1 MKKDKQTEVDPENLD
16 QKNQKKKIKLSTMA
30 PALSALLVVACAGAS
45 VAAYTPKVYAV
56 QKPEVK
62 TADTDEAAE
71 ENAEE
76 TALEGQVFDL
86 PDGVYEGTGTG
97 FAGKITVAVEIKD
110 KKIVAITILNVE
122 ADDAAFFNRA
132 KGVIDRIIQS
142 QNLDV
147 DVVSGATYS
156 SRGIISAVKNALT
169 GEKDSGK
176 TAENP
181 GQGQGSTT
189 VAEVADAAAYKDG
202 TYYGSATGFA
212 GPIKVKVVISG
223 GKIAS
228 VEIVETSDG
237 SSYIGKA
244 SAITGKIVASQ
255 STNVDTVSGATYS
268 SVGIINAV
276 RNALAQAAVDGST
289 VPASTESTEQNNQ
302 QNQTPVVPEVSGN
315 FPYPDGT
322 YYGVAEGYLGDV
334 KVAVV
339 LKNKTIQSVQILE
352 NEDDAAFFNRAR
364 AVVNNIVKN
373 QTTGVDVV
381 SGATYSSNGIINAV
395 KAALESAKAAA
406 NPSNGNNSN
415 TNNGNQNNNNSGNNN
430 GNNGNNNSDNNNGN
444 TEKPDDS
451 NVETETYY
459 ADGSYTVTVKCEP
472 DEDEDFD
479 AYNLTATITIKGDK
493 IIAVTNVTGDG
504 DSSNS
509 SYIKKAVNGTSSTAG
524 MVSRIIGM
532 AVVDMTQ
539 ENAGSQ
545 VESNLAALDTVSR
558 ATCSSKSIKEAC
570 KEALNQARAKFLE
583 QKEAEERL
591 ADVKMPDGTD
601 ETGKMDAE
609 LTDPEEGQKES
620 SEESEAEEEKKK
632 SEAETDPADDSQGTE
647 QEQLP
652 ETDAE

>member
-1 MKKDKQTEVDPENLD
+1 MKKDKKTEVDPENLD
-16 QKNQKKKIKLSTMA
+16 PKNQKKKINLSTMA

-45 VAAYTPKVYAV
+45 VAAYSPKVYAV
-56 QKPEVK
+56 QKPSPK
-62 TADTDEAAE
+62 TESADTTAE
-71 ENAEE
+71 DTAEE

-86 PDGVYEGTGTG
+86 PDGIYEGTGTG

-110 KKIVAITILNVE
+110 KKIVTITVLNVE

-181 GQGQGSTT
+181 GKGEGSTT

-228 VEIVETSDG
+228 IEIVSTSDG
-237 SSYIGKA
+237 SSYISKA
-244 SAITGKIVASQ
+244 SAITGKIVSSQ

-289 VPASTESTEQNNQ
+289 VPASTENTEQNNQ
-302 QNQTPVVPEVSGN
+302 QNQSVPTPSVSGN

-322 YYGVAEGYLGDV
+322 YYGTAEGYLGDV
-334 KVAVV
+334 KVAIV
-339 LKNKTIQSVQILE
+339 LKNHTIQSVQILE
-352 NEDDAAFFNRAR
+352 NEDDAAFFNRAH
-364 AVVNNIVKN
+364 AVANNIEKN
-373 QTTGVDVV
+373 QTTGGDDV

-415 TNNGNQNNNNSGNNN
+415 NGNQNNNNSGNNN
-430 GNNGNNNSDNNNGN
+430 GNTGNNNNSNNSGS

-451 NVETETYY
+451 NTNAPTYY

-472 DEDEDFD
+472 DESEDFD
-479 AYNLTATITIKGDK
+479 AYNLTATITVKGDK
-493 IIAVTNVTGDG
+493 ITAISNVSGDG
-504 DSSNS
+504 DSSNDR
-509 SYIKKAVNGTSSTAG
+509 YINWAANGRSNNVGIISQ
-524 MVSRIIGM
+524 IIGL
-532 AVVDMTQ
+532 ATIDMSK
-539 ENAGSQ
+539 ENAETTMNEAIAN
-545 VESNLAALDTVSR
+545 VDVVSR
-558 ATCSSKSIKEAC
+558 ATCSSKALKDAC

-583 QKEAEERL
+583 QKDDQKNL

-601 ETGKMDAE
+601 ETGNADTE
-609 LTDPEEGQKES
+609 LTDPENDPQ
-620 SEESEAEEEKKK
+620 EA
-632 SEAETDPADDSQGTE
+632 A
-647 QEQLP
+647 QEQLL
-652 ETDAE
+652 ETE

>member
-1 MKKDKQTEVDPENLD
+1 MKKDKKTEVDPENLD
-16 QKNQKKKIKLSTMA
+16 PKNQKKKINLSTMA

-45 VAAYTPKVYAV
+45 VAAYSPKVYAV
-56 QKPEVK
+56 QKPSPK
-62 TADTDEAAE
+62 TESADTTAE
-71 ENAEE
+71 DTAEE

-86 PDGVYEGTGTG
+86 PDGIYEGTGTG

-110 KKIVAITILNVE
+110 KKIVTITVLNVE

-181 GQGQGSTT
+181 GKGEGSTT

-228 VEIVETSDG
+228 IEIVSTSDG
-237 SSYIGKA
+237 SSYISKA
-244 SAITGKIVASQ
+244 SAITGKIVSSQ

-289 VPASTESTEQNNQ
+289 VPASTENTEQNNQ
-302 QNQTPVVPEVSGN
+302 QNQSVPTPSVSGN

-322 YYGVAEGYLGDV
+322 YYGTAEGYLGDV
-334 KVAVV
+334 KVAIV
-339 LKNKTIQSVQILE
+339 LKNHTIQSVQILE
-352 NEDDAAFFNRAR
+352 NEDDAAFFNRAH

-415 TNNGNQNNNNSGNNN
+415 NGNQNNNNSGNNN
-430 GNNGNNNSDNNNGN
+430 GNTGNNNNSNNSGS

-451 NVETETYY
+451 NTNAPTYY

-472 DEDEDFD
+472 DESEDFD
-479 AYNLTATITIKGDK
+479 AYNLTATITVKGDK
-493 IIAVTNVTGDG
+493 ITAISNVSGDG
-504 DSSNS
+504 DSSNDR
-509 SYIKKAVNGTSSTAG
+509 YINWAANGRSNNVGIISQ
-524 MVSRIIGM
+524 IIGL
-532 AVVDMTQ
+532 ATIDMSK
-539 ENAGSQ
+539 ENAETTMNEAIAN
-545 VESNLAALDTVSR
+545 VDVVSR
-558 ATCSSKSIKEAC
+558 ATCSSQALKDAC

-583 QKEAEERL
+583 QKDDQKNL

-601 ETGKMDAE
+601 ETGNADTE
-609 LTDPEEGQKES
+609 LTDPENDPQ
-620 SEESEAEEEKKK
+620 EA
-632 SEAETDPADDSQGTE
+632 A
-647 QEQLP
+647 QEQLL
-652 ETDAE
+652 ETE

>member
-1 MKKDKQTEVDPENLD
+1 MKKDKKTEVDPENLD
-16 QKNQKKKIKLSTMA
+16 PKNQKKKINLSTMA

-45 VAAYTPKVYAV
+45 VAAYSPKVYAV
-56 QKPEVK
+56 QKPSPK
-62 TADTDEAAE
+62 TESADTTAE
-71 ENAEE
+71 DTAEE

-86 PDGVYEGTGTG
+86 PDGIYEGTGTG

-110 KKIVAITILNVE
+110 KKIVAITVLNVE

-181 GQGQGSTT
+181 GKGEGSTT

-228 VEIVETSDG
+228 IEIVSTSDG
-237 SSYIGKA
+237 SSYISKA
-244 SAITGKIVASQ
+244 SAITGKIVSSQ

-289 VPASTESTEQNNQ
+289 VPASTENTEQNNQ
-302 QNQTPVVPEVSGN
+302 QNQSAPTPSVSGN

-322 YYGVAEGYLGDV
+322 YYGTAEGYLGDV
-334 KVAVV
+334 KVAIV
-339 LKNKTIQSVQILE
+339 LKNHTIQSVQILE

-430 GNNGNNNSDNNNGN
+430 GNNGDNNNGNNNGN

-451 NVETETYY
+451 NVETGTYY

-472 DEDEDFD
+472 DEDEGFD
-479 AYNLTATITIKGDK
+479 EYNLTAAITVKGDK
-493 IIAVTNVTGDG
+493 ITAISNVSGDG
-504 DSSNS
+504 DSSNDR
-509 SYIKKAVNGTSSTAG
+509 YINWAANGRSNNVGIISQ
-524 MVSRIIGM
+524 IIGL
-532 AVVDMTQ
+532 ATIDMSK
-539 ENAGSQ
+539 ENAETTMNEAIAN
-545 VESNLAALDTVSR
+545 VDVVSR
-558 ATCSSKSIKEAC
+558 ATCSSQALKDAC
-570 KEALNQARAKFLE
+570 KEALNQARAKFLK
-583 QKEAEERL
+583 QKDDQKNL

-601 ETGKMDAE
+601 ETGNADTE
-609 LTDPEEGQKES
+609 LTDPENDPQ
-620 SEESEAEEEKKK
+620 EA
-632 SEAETDPADDSQGTE
+632 A
-647 QEQLP
+647 QEQLL
-652 ETDAE
+652 ETE

>member
-1 MKKDKQTEVDPENLD
+1 MKKDKKTEVDPENLD
-16 QKNQKKKIKLSTMA
+16 PKNQKKKINLSTMA

-45 VAAYTPKVYAV
+45 VAAYSPKVYAV
-56 QKPEVK
+56 QKPSPK
-62 TADTDEAAE
+62 TESADTTAE
-71 ENAEE
+71 DTAEE

-86 PDGVYEGTGTG
+86 PDGIYEGTGTG

-110 KKIVAITILNVE
+110 KKIVAITVLNVE

-132 KGVIDRIIQS
+132 RGVIDRIIQS

-181 GQGQGSTT
+181 GKGEGSTT
-189 VAEVADAAAYKDG
+189 VAEVADAAVYKDG

-228 VEIVETSDG
+228 IEIVSTSDG
-237 SSYIGKA
+237 SSYISKA
-244 SAITGKIVASQ
+244 SAITGKIVSSQ

-289 VPASTESTEQNNQ
+289 VPVSTENTEQNNQ
-302 QNQTPVVPEVSGN
+302 QNQSAPTPSVSGN

-322 YYGVAEGYLGDV
+322 YYGTAEGYLGDV
-334 KVAVV
+334 KVAIV
-339 LKNKTIQSVQILE
+339 LKNHTIQSVQILE

-415 TNNGNQNNNNSGNNN
+415 NGNQNNNNSGNNN
-430 GNNGNNNSDNNNGN
+430 GNTGNNNNSNNNGS

-451 NVETETYY
+451 NTNAPTYY

-472 DEDEDFD
+472 DESEDFD
-479 AYNLTATITIKGDK
+479 AYNLTATITVKGDK
-493 IIAVTNVTGDG
+493 ITAISNVSGDG
-504 DSSNS
+504 DSSNDR
-509 SYIKKAVNGTSSTAG
+509 YINWAANGRSNNVGIISQ
-524 MVSRIIGM
+524 IIGL
-532 AVVDMTQ
+532 ATIDMSK
-539 ENAGSQ
+539 ENAETTMNEAIAN
-545 VESNLAALDTVSR
+545 VDVVSR
-558 ATCSSKSIKEAC
+558 ATCSSQALKDAC

-583 QKEAEERL
+583 QKDDQKNL

-601 ETGKMDAE
+601 ETGNADTE
-609 LTDPEEGQKES
+609 LTDPENDPQ
-620 SEESEAEEEKKK
+620 EA
-632 SEAETDPADDSQGTE
+632 A
-647 QEQLP
+647 QEQLL
-652 ETDAE
+652 ETE

>member
-1 MKKDKQTEVDPENLD
+1 MKKDKKTEVDLENLD
-16 QKNQKKKIKLSTMA
+16 PKNQKKKINLSTMA

-45 VAAYTPKVYAV
+45 VAAYSPKVYAV
-56 QKPEVK
+56 QKPSPK
-62 TADTDEAAE
+62 TESADTTAE
-71 ENAEE
+71 DTAEE

-86 PDGVYEGTGTG
+86 PDGIYEGTGTG

-110 KKIVAITILNVE
+110 KKIVAITVLNVE

-181 GQGQGSTT
+181 GKGEGSTT

-228 VEIVETSDG
+228 IEIVSTSDG
-237 SSYIGKA
+237 SSYISKA
-244 SAITGKIVASQ
+244 SAITGKIVSSQ

-289 VPASTESTEQNNQ
+289 VPVSTENTEQNNQ
-302 QNQTPVVPEVSGN
+302 QNQSAPTPSVSGN

-322 YYGVAEGYLGDV
+322 YYGTAEGNLGDV
-334 KVAVV
+334 KVAIV
-339 LKNKTIQSVQILE
+339 LKNHTIQSVQILE

-415 TNNGNQNNNNSGNNN
+415 NGNQNNNNSGNNN
-430 GNNGNNNSDNNNGN
+430 GNTGNNNNSNNNGS

-451 NVETETYY
+451 NTNAPTYY

-472 DEDEDFD
+472 DESEDFD
-479 AYNLTATITIKGDK
+479 AYNLTATITVKGDK
-493 IIAVTNVTGDG
+493 ITAISNVSGDG
-504 DSSNS
+504 DSSNDR
-509 SYIKKAVNGTSSTAG
+509 YINWAANGRSNNVGIISQ
-524 MVSRIIGM
+524 IIGL
-532 AVVDMTQ
+532 ATIDMSK
-539 ENAGSQ
+539 ENAETTMNEAIAN
-545 VESNLAALDTVSR
+545 VDVVSR
-558 ATCSSKSIKEAC
+558 ATCSSQALKDAC

-583 QKEAEERL
+583 QKDDQKNL

-601 ETGKMDAE
+601 ETGNADTE
-609 LTDPEEGQKES
+609 LTDPENDPQ
-620 SEESEAEEEKKK
+620 EA
-632 SEAETDPADDSQGTE
+632 A
-647 QEQLP
+647 QEQLL
-652 ETDAE
+652 ETE

>member
-1 MKKDKQTEVDPENLD
+1 MKKDKKTEVDPENLD
-16 QKNQKKKIKLSTMA
+16 PKNQKKKINLSTMA

-45 VAAYTPKVYAV
+45 VAAYSPKVYAV
-56 QKPEVK
+56 QKPSPK
-62 TADTDEAAE
+62 TESADTTAE
-71 ENAEE
+71 DTAEE

-86 PDGVYEGTGTG
+86 PDGIYEGTGTG

-110 KKIVAITILNVE
+110 KKIVAITVLNVE

-181 GQGQGSTT
+181 GKGEGSTT

-228 VEIVETSDG
+228 IEIVSTSDG
-237 SSYIGKA
+237 SSYISKA
-244 SAITGKIVASQ
+244 SAITGKIVSSQ

-289 VPASTESTEQNNQ
+289 VPASTENTEQNNQ
-302 QNQTPVVPEVSGN
+302 QNQSAPTPSVSGN

-322 YYGVAEGYLGDV
+322 YYGTAEGYLGDV
-334 KVAVV
+334 KVAIV
-339 LKNKTIQSVQILE
+339 LKNHTIQSVQILE

-395 KAALESAKAAA
+395 KAVLESAKAAA

-415 TNNGNQNNNNSGNNN
+415 NGNQNNNNSGNNN
-430 GNNGNNNSDNNNGN
+430 GNTGNNNNSNNNGS

-451 NVETETYY
+451 NTNAPTYY

-472 DEDEDFD
+472 DESEDFD
-479 AYNLTATITIKGDK
+479 AYNLTATITVKGDK
-493 IIAVTNVTGDG
+493 ITAISNVSGDG
-504 DSSNS
+504 DSSNDR
-509 SYIKKAVNGTSSTAG
+509 YINWAANGRSNNVGIISQ
-524 MVSRIIGM
+524 IIGL
-532 AVVDMTQ
+532 ATIDMSK
-539 ENAGSQ
+539 ENAETTMNEAIAN
-545 VESNLAALDTVSR
+545 VDVVSR
-558 ATCSSKSIKEAC
+558 ATCSSQALKDAC

-583 QKEAEERL
+583 QKDDQKNL

-601 ETGKMDAE
+601 ETGNADTE
-609 LTDPEEGQKES
+609 LTDPENDPQ
-620 SEESEAEEEKKK
+620 EA
-632 SEAETDPADDSQGTE
+632 A
-647 QEQLP
+647 QEQLL
-652 ETDAE
+652 ETE

>member
-1 MKKDKQTEVDPENLD
+1 MKKDKKTEVDPENLD
-16 QKNQKKKIKLSTMA
+16 PKNQKKKINLSTMA

-45 VAAYTPKVYAV
+45 VAAYSPKVYAV
-56 QKPEVK
+56 QKPSPK
-62 TADTDEAAE
+62 TESADTTAE
-71 ENAEE
+71 DTAEE

-86 PDGVYEGTGTG
+86 PDGIYEGTGTG

-110 KKIVAITILNVE
+110 KKIVAITVLNVE

-181 GQGQGSTT
+181 GKGEGSTT

-228 VEIVETSDG
+228 IEIVSTSDG
-237 SSYIGKA
+237 SSYISKA
-244 SAITGKIVASQ
+244 SAITGKIVSSQ

-289 VPASTESTEQNNQ
+289 VPASTENTEQNNQ
-302 QNQTPVVPEVSGN
+302 QNQSAPTPSVSGN

-322 YYGVAEGYLGDV
+322 YYGTAEGYLGDV
-334 KVAVV
+334 KVAIV
-339 LKNKTIQSVQILE
+339 LKNHTIQSVQILE

-415 TNNGNQNNNNSGNNN
+415 NGNQNNNNSGNNN
-430 GNNGNNNSDNNNGN
+430 GNTENNNNSNNNGS

-451 NVETETYY
+451 NTNAPTYY

-472 DEDEDFD
+472 DESEDFD
-479 AYNLTATITIKGDK
+479 AYNLTATITVKGDK
-493 IIAVTNVTGDG
+493 ITAISNVSGDG
-504 DSSNS
+504 DSSNDR
-509 SYIKKAVNGTSSTAG
+509 YINWAANGRSNNVGIISQ
-524 MVSRIIGM
+524 IIGL
-532 AVVDMTQ
+532 ATIDMSK
-539 ENAGSQ
+539 ENAETTMNEAIAN
-545 VESNLAALDTVSR
+545 VDVVSR
-558 ATCSSKSIKEAC
+558 ATCSSKALKDAC

-583 QKEAEERL
+583 QKDDQKNL

-601 ETGKMDAE
+601 ETGNADTE
-609 LTDPEEGQKES
+609 LTDPENDPQ
-620 SEESEAEEEKKK
+620 EA
-632 SEAETDPADDSQGTE
+632 A
-647 QEQLP
+647 QEQLL
-652 ETDAE
+652 ETE

>member
-1 MKKDKQTEVDPENLD
+1 MKKDKKTEVDPENLD
-16 QKNQKKKIKLSTMA
+16 PKNQKKKINLSTMA

-45 VAAYTPKVYAV
+45 VAAYSPKVYAV
-56 QKPEVK
+56 QKPSPK
-62 TADTDEAAE
+62 TESADTTAE
-71 ENAEE
+71 DTAEE

-86 PDGVYEGTGTG
+86 PDGIYEGTGTG

-110 KKIVAITILNVE
+110 KKIVAITVLNVE

-181 GQGQGSTT
+181 GKGEGSTT

-228 VEIVETSDG
+228 IEIVSTSDG
-237 SSYIGKA
+237 SSYISKA
-244 SAITGKIVASQ
+244 SAITGKIVSSQ

-289 VPASTESTEQNNQ
+289 VPASTENTEQNNQ
-302 QNQTPVVPEVSGN
+302 QNQSAPTPSVSGN

-322 YYGVAEGYLGDV
+322 YYGTAEGYLGDV
-334 KVAVV
+334 KVAIV
-339 LKNKTIQSVQILE
+339 LKNHTIQSVQILE

-415 TNNGNQNNNNSGNNN
+415 NGNQNNNNSGNNN
-430 GNNGNNNSDNNNGN
+430 GNTGNNNNSNNNGS

-451 NVETETYY
+451 NTNAPTYY

-472 DEDEDFD
+472 DESEDFD
-479 AYNLTATITIKGDK
+479 AYNLTATITVKGDK
-493 IIAVTNVTGDG
+493 ITAISNVSGDG
-504 DSSNS
+504 DSSNDR
-509 SYIKKAVNGTSSTAG
+509 YINWAENGRSNNVGIISQ
-524 MVSRIIGM
+524 IIGL
-532 AVVDMTQ
+532 ATIDMSK
-539 ENAGSQ
+539 ENAETTMNEAIAN
-545 VESNLAALDTVSR
+545 VDVVSR
-558 ATCSSKSIKEAC
+558 ATCSSQALKDAC
-570 KEALNQARAKFLE
+570 KEALKQARAKFLE
-583 QKEAEERL
+583 QKDDQKNL

-601 ETGKMDAE
+601 ETGNADTE
-609 LTDPEEGQKES
+609 LTDPENDPQ
-620 SEESEAEEEKKK
+620 EA
-632 SEAETDPADDSQGTE
+632 A
-647 QEQLP
+647 QEQLL
-652 ETDAE
+652 ETE

>member
-1 MKKDKQTEVDPENLD
+1 MKKDKKTEVDPENLD
-16 QKNQKKKIKLSTMA
+16 PKNQKKKINLSTMA

-45 VAAYTPKVYAV
+45 VAAYSPKVYAV
-56 QKPEVK
+56 QKPSPK
-62 TADTDEAAE
+62 TESADTTAE
-71 ENAEE
+71 DTAEE

-86 PDGVYEGTGTG
+86 PDGIYEGTGTG

-110 KKIVAITILNVE
+110 KKIVAITVLNVE

-181 GQGQGSTT
+181 GKGEGSTT

-228 VEIVETSDG
+228 IEIVSTSDG
-237 SSYIGKA
+237 SSYISKA
-244 SAITGKIVASQ
+244 SAITGKIVSSQ

-289 VPASTESTEQNNQ
+289 VPASTENTDQNNQ
-302 QNQTPVVPEVSGN
+302 QNQSAPTPSVSGN

-322 YYGVAEGYLGDV
+322 YYGTAEGYLGDV
-334 KVAVV
+334 KVAIV
-339 LKNKTIQSVQILE
+339 LKNHTIQSVQILE

-415 TNNGNQNNNNSGNNN
+415 NGNQNNNNSGNNN
-430 GNNGNNNSDNNNGN
+430 GNTGNNNNSNNNGS

-451 NVETETYY
+451 NTNAPTYY

-472 DEDEDFD
+472 DESEDFD
-479 AYNLTATITIKGDK
+479 AYNLTATITVKGDK
-493 IIAVTNVTGDG
+493 ITAISNVSGDG
-504 DSSNS
+504 DSSNDR
-509 SYIKKAVNGTSSTAG
+509 YINWAANGRSNNVGIISQ
-524 MVSRIIGM
+524 IIGL
-532 AVVDMTQ
+532 ATIDMSK
-539 ENAGSQ
+539 ENAETTMNEAIAN
-545 VESNLAALDTVSR
+545 VDVVSR
-558 ATCSSKSIKEAC
+558 ATCSSQALKDAC
-570 KEALNQARAKFLE
+570 KEALNQARAKFLK
-583 QKEAEERL
+583 QKDDQKNL

-601 ETGKMDAE
+601 ETGNADTE
-609 LTDPEEGQKES
+609 LTDPENDPQ
-620 SEESEAEEEKKK
+620 EA
-632 SEAETDPADDSQGTE
+632 A
-647 QEQLP
+647 QEQLL
-652 ETDAE
+652 ETE

>member
-1 MKKDKQTEVDPENLD
+1 MKKDKKTEVDPENLD
-16 QKNQKKKIKLSTMA
+16 PKNQKKKINLSTMA

-45 VAAYTPKVYAV
+45 VAAYSPKVYAV
-56 QKPEVK
+56 QKPSPK
-62 TADTDEAAE
+62 TESADTTAE
-71 ENAEE
+71 DTAEE

-86 PDGVYEGTGTG
+86 PDGIYEGTGTG

-110 KKIVAITILNVE
+110 KKIVAITVLNVE

-181 GQGQGSTT
+181 GKGEGSTT

-228 VEIVETSDG
+228 IEIVSTSDG
-237 SSYIGKA
+237 SSYISKA
-244 SAITGKIVASQ
+244 SAITGKIVSSQ

-289 VPASTESTEQNNQ
+289 VPASTENTEQNNQ
-302 QNQTPVVPEVSGN
+302 QNQSAPTPSVSGN

-322 YYGVAEGYLGDV
+322 YYGTAEGYLGDV
-334 KVAVV
+334 KVAIV
-339 LKNKTIQSVQILE
+339 LKNHTIQSVQILE

-395 KAALESAKAAA
+395 KAALESAKAVA
-406 NPSNGNNSN
+406 NPSNGNNS
-415 TNNGNQNNNNSGNNN
+415 NNGNQNNNNSGNNN
-430 GNNGNNNSDNNNGN
+430 GNTGNNNNSNNNGS

-451 NVETETYY
+451 NTNAPTYY

-472 DEDEDFD
+472 DESEDFD
-479 AYNLTATITIKGDK
+479 AYNLTATITVKGDK
-493 IIAVTNVTGDG
+493 ITAISNVSGDG
-504 DSSNS
+504 DSSNDR
-509 SYIKKAVNGTSSTAG
+509 YINWAANGRSNNVGIISQ
-524 MVSRIIGM
+524 IIGL
-532 AVVDMTQ
+532 ATIDMSK
-539 ENAGSQ
+539 ENAETTMNEAIAN
-545 VESNLAALDTVSR
+545 VDVVSR
-558 ATCSSKSIKEAC
+558 ATCSSQALKDAC
-570 KEALNQARAKFLE
+570 KEALNQARAKFLK
-583 QKEAEERL
+583 QKDDQKNL

-601 ETGKMDAE
+601 ETGNADTE
-609 LTDPEEGQKES
+609 LTDPENDPQ
-620 SEESEAEEEKKK
+620 EA
-632 SEAETDPADDSQGTE
+632 A
-647 QEQLP
+647 QEQLL
-652 ETDAE
+652 ETE

>member
-1 MKKDKQTEVDPENLD
+1 MKKDKKTEVDPENLD
-16 QKNQKKKIKLSTMA
+16 PKNQKKKINLSTMA

-45 VAAYTPKVYAV
+45 VAAYSPKVYAV
-56 QKPEVK
+56 QKPSPK
-62 TADTDEAAE
+62 TESADTTAE
-71 ENAEE
+71 DTAEE

-86 PDGVYEGTGTG
+86 PDGIYEGTGTG

-110 KKIVAITILNVE
+110 KKIVTITVLNVE

-181 GQGQGSTT
+181 GKGEGSTT

-228 VEIVETSDG
+228 IEIVSTSDG
-237 SSYIGKA
+237 SSYISKA
-244 SAITGKIVASQ
+244 SAITGKIVSSQ

-289 VPASTESTEQNNQ
+289 VPASTENTEQNNQ
-302 QNQTPVVPEVSGN
+302 QNQSAPTPSVSGN

-322 YYGVAEGYLGDV
+322 YYGTAEGYLGDV
-334 KVAVV
+334 KVAIV
-339 LKNKTIQSVQILE
+339 LKNHTIQSVQILE

-381 SGATYSSNGIINAV
+381 SGATYSSNGIINAA

-415 TNNGNQNNNNSGNNN
+415 NGNQNNNNSGNNN
-430 GNNGNNNSDNNNGN
+430 GNTGNNNNSNNNGS

-451 NVETETYY
+451 NTNAPTYY

-472 DEDEDFD
+472 DESEDFD
-479 AYNLTATITIKGDK
+479 AYNLTATITVKGDK
-493 IIAVTNVTGDG
+493 ITAISNVSGDG
-504 DSSNS
+504 DSSNDR
-509 SYIKKAVNGTSSTAG
+509 YINWAANGRSNNVGIISQ
-524 MVSRIIGM
+524 IIGL
-532 AVVDMTQ
+532 ATIDMSK
-539 ENAGSQ
+539 ENAETTMNEAIAN
-545 VESNLAALDTVSR
+545 VDVVSR
-558 ATCSSKSIKEAC
+558 ATCSSKALKDAC

-583 QKEAEERL
+583 QKDDQKNL

-601 ETGKMDAE
+601 ETGNADTE
-609 LTDPEEGQKES
+609 LTDPENDPQ
-620 SEESEAEEEKKK
+620 EA
-632 SEAETDPADDSQGTE
+632 A
-647 QEQLP
+647 QEQLL
-652 ETDAE
+652 ETE

>member
-1 MKKDKQTEVDPENLD
+1 MKKDKKTEVDPENLD
-16 QKNQKKKIKLSTMA
+16 PKNQKKKINLSTMA

-45 VAAYTPKVYAV
+45 VAAYSPKVYAV
-56 QKPEVK
+56 QKPSPK
-62 TADTDEAAE
+62 TESADTTAE
-71 ENAEE
+71 DTAEE

-86 PDGVYEGTGTG
+86 PDGIYEGTGTG

-110 KKIVAITILNVE
+110 KKIVAITVLNVE

-176 TAENP
+176 TAENL
-181 GQGQGSTT
+181 GKGEGSTT

-228 VEIVETSDG
+228 IEIVSTSDG
-237 SSYIGKA
+237 SSYISKA
-244 SAITGKIVASQ
+244 SAITGKIVSSQ

-289 VPASTESTEQNNQ
+289 VPVSTENTEQNNQ
-302 QNQTPVVPEVSGN
+302 QNQSAPTPSVSGN

-322 YYGVAEGYLGDV
+322 YYGTAEGYLGDV
-334 KVAVV
+334 KVAIV
-339 LKNKTIQSVQILE
+339 LKNHTIQSVQILE

-415 TNNGNQNNNNSGNNN
+415 NGNQNNNNSGNNN
-430 GNNGNNNSDNNNGN
+430 GNTGNNNNSNNNGS

-451 NVETETYY
+451 NTNAPTYY

-472 DEDEDFD
+472 DESEDFD
-479 AYNLTATITIKGDK
+479 AYNLTATITVKGDK
-493 IIAVTNVTGDG
+493 ITAISNVSGDG
-504 DSSNS
+504 DSSNDR
-509 SYIKKAVNGTSSTAG
+509 YINWAENGRSNNVGIISQ
-524 MVSRIIGM
+524 IIGL
-532 AVVDMTQ
+532 ATIDMSK
-539 ENAGSQ
+539 ENAETTMNEAIAN
-545 VESNLAALDTVSR
+545 VDVVSR
-558 ATCSSKSIKEAC
+558 ATCSSKALKDAC

-583 QKEAEERL
+583 QKDDQKNL

-601 ETGKMDAE
+601 ETGNADTE
-609 LTDPEEGQKES
+609 LTDPENDPQ
-620 SEESEAEEEKKK
+620 EA
-632 SEAETDPADDSQGTE
+632 A
-647 QEQLP
+647 QEQLL
-652 ETDAE
+652 ETE

>member
-1 MKKDKQTEVDPENLD
+1 MKKDKKTEVDPENLD
-16 QKNQKKKIKLSTMA
+16 PKNQKKKINLSTMA

-45 VAAYTPKVYAV
+45 VAAYSPKVYAV
-56 QKPEVK
+56 QKPSPK
-62 TADTDEAAE
+62 TESADTTAE
-71 ENAEE
+71 DTAEE

-86 PDGVYEGTGTG
+86 PDGIYEGTGTG

-110 KKIVAITILNVE
+110 KKIVAITVLNVE

-181 GQGQGSTT
+181 GKGEGSTT

-228 VEIVETSDG
+228 IEIVSTSDG
-237 SSYIGKA
+237 SSYISKA
-244 SAITGKIVASQ
+244 SAITGKIVSSQ

-289 VPASTESTEQNNQ
+289 VPVSTENTEQNNQ
-302 QNQTPVVPEVSGN
+302 QNQSAPTPSVSGN

-322 YYGVAEGYLGDV
+322 YYGTAEGYLGDV
-334 KVAVV
+334 KVAIV
-339 LKNKTIQSVQILE
+339 LKNHTIQSVQILE

-415 TNNGNQNNNNSGNNN
+415 NGNQNNNNSGNNN
-430 GNNGNNNSDNNNGN
+430 GNTGNNNNSNNNGS

-451 NVETETYY
+451 NTNAPTYY

-472 DEDEDFD
+472 DESEDFD
-479 AYNLTATITIKGDK
+479 AYNLTATITVKGDK
-493 IIAVTNVTGDG
+493 ITAISNVSGDG
-504 DSSNS
+504 DSSNDR
-509 SYIKKAVNGTSSTAG
+509 YINWAANGRSNNVGIISQ
-524 MVSRIIGM
+524 IIGL
-532 AVVDMTQ
+532 ATIDMSK
-539 ENAGSQ
+539 ENAETTMNEAIAN
-545 VESNLAALDTVSR
+545 VDVVSR
-558 ATCSSKSIKEAC
+558 ATCSSQALKDAC

-583 QKEAEERL
+583 QKDDQKNL

-601 ETGKMDAE
+601 ETGNADTE
-609 LTDPEEGQKES
+609 LTDPENDPQ
-620 SEESEAEEEKKK
+620 EA
-632 SEAETDPADDSQGTE
+632 A
-647 QEQLP
+647 QEQLL
-652 ETDAE
+652 ETE

>member
-1 MKKDKQTEVDPENLD
+1 MKKDKKTEVDLENLD
-16 QKNQKKKIKLSTMA
+16 PKNQKKKINLSTMA

-45 VAAYTPKVYAV
+45 VAAYSPKVYAV
-56 QKPEVK
+56 QKPSPK
-62 TADTDEAAE
+62 TESADTTAE
-71 ENAEE
+71 DTAEE

-86 PDGVYEGTGTG
+86 PDGIYEGTGTG

-110 KKIVAITILNVE
+110 KKIVAITVLNVE

-181 GQGQGSTT
+181 GKGEGSTT

-228 VEIVETSDG
+228 IEIVSTSDG
-237 SSYIGKA
+237 SSYISKA
-244 SAITGKIVASQ
+244 SAITGKIVSSQ

-289 VPASTESTEQNNQ
+289 VPVSTENTEQNNQ
-302 QNQTPVVPEVSGN
+302 QNQSAPTPSVSGN

-322 YYGVAEGYLGDV
+322 YYGTAEGYLGDV
-334 KVAVV
+334 KVAIV
-339 LKNKTIQSVQILE
+339 LKNHTIQSVQILE

-415 TNNGNQNNNNSGNNN
+415 NGNQNNNNSGNNN
-430 GNNGNNNSDNNNGN
+430 GNTGNNNNSNNNGS

-451 NVETETYY
+451 NTNAPTYY

-472 DEDEDFD
+472 DESEDFD
-479 AYNLTATITIKGDK
+479 AYNLTATITVKGDK
-493 IIAVTNVTGDG
+493 ITAISNVSGDG
-504 DSSNS
+504 DSSNDR
-509 SYIKKAVNGTSSTAG
+509 YINWAANGRSNNVGIISQ
-524 MVSRIIGM
+524 IIGL
-532 AVVDMTQ
+532 ATIDMSK
-539 ENAGSQ
+539 ENAETTMNEAIAN
-545 VESNLAALDTVSR
+545 VDVVSR
-558 ATCSSKSIKEAC
+558 ATCSSQALKDAC

-583 QKEAEERL
+583 QKDDQKNL

-601 ETGKMDAE
+601 ETGNVDTE
-609 LTDPEEGQKES
+609 LTDPENDPQ
-620 SEESEAEEEKKK
+620 EA
-632 SEAETDPADDSQGTE
+632 A
-647 QEQLP
+647 QEQLL
-652 ETDAE
+652 ETE

>member
-1 MKKDKQTEVDPENLD
+1 MKKDKKTEVDLENLD
-16 QKNQKKKIKLSTMA
+16 PKNQKKKINLSTMA

-45 VAAYTPKVYAV
+45 VAAYSPKVYAV
-56 QKPEVK
+56 QKPSPK
-62 TADTDEAAE
+62 TESADTTAE
-71 ENAEE
+71 DTAEE

-86 PDGVYEGTGTG
+86 PDGIYEGTGTG

-110 KKIVAITILNVE
+110 KKIVAITVLNVE

-181 GQGQGSTT
+181 GKGEGSTT

-228 VEIVETSDG
+228 IEIVSTSDG
-237 SSYIGKA
+237 SSYISKA
-244 SAITGKIVASQ
+244 SAITGKIVSSQ

-289 VPASTESTEQNNQ
+289 VPVSTENTEQNNQ
-302 QNQTPVVPEVSGN
+302 QNQSAPTPSVSGN

-322 YYGVAEGYLGDV
+322 YYGTAEGYLGDV
-334 KVAVV
+334 KVAIV
-339 LKNKTIQSVQILE
+339 LKNHTIQSVQILE

-415 TNNGNQNNNNSGNNN
+415 NGNQNNNNSGNNN
-430 GNNGNNNSDNNNGN
+430 GNTGNNNNSNNNGS

-451 NVETETYY
+451 NTNAPTYY

-472 DEDEDFD
+472 DESEDFD
-479 AYNLTATITIKGDK
+479 AYNLTATITVKGDK
-493 IIAVTNVTGDG
+493 ITAISNVSGDG
-504 DSSNS
+504 DSSNDR
-509 SYIKKAVNGTSSTAG
+509 YINWAANGRSNNVGIISQ
-524 MVSRIIGM
+524 IIGL
-532 AVVDMTQ
+532 ASIDMSK
-539 ENAGSQ
+539 ENAETTMNEAIAN
-545 VESNLAALDTVSR
+545 VDVVSR
-558 ATCSSKSIKEAC
+558 ATCSSKALKDAC
-570 KEALNQARAKFLE
+570 KEVLNQARAKFLE
-583 QKEAEERL
+583 QKDDQKNL

-601 ETGKMDAE
+601 ETGNADTE
-609 LTDPEEGQKES
+609 LTDPENDPQ
-620 SEESEAEEEKKK
+620 EA
-632 SEAETDPADDSQGTE
+632 A
-647 QEQLP
+647 QEQLL
-652 ETDAE
+652 ETE

>member
-1 MKKDKQTEVDPENLD
+1 MKKDKKTEVDLENLD
-16 QKNQKKKIKLSTMA
+16 PKNQKKKINLSTMA

-45 VAAYTPKVYAV
+45 VAAYSPKVYAV
-56 QKPEVK
+56 QKPSPK
-62 TADTDEAAE
+62 TESADTTAE
-71 ENAEE
+71 DTAEE

-86 PDGVYEGTGTG
+86 PDGIYEGTGTG

-110 KKIVAITILNVE
+110 KKIVAITVLNVE

-181 GQGQGSTT
+181 GKGEGSTT

-228 VEIVETSDG
+228 IEIVSTSDG
-237 SSYIGKA
+237 SSYISKA
-244 SAITGKIVASQ
+244 SAITGKIVSSQ

-289 VPASTESTEQNNQ
+289 VPVSTENTEQNNQ
-302 QNQTPVVPEVSGN
+302 QNQSAPTPSVSGN

-322 YYGVAEGYLGDV
+322 YYGTAEGYLGDV
-334 KVAVV
+334 KVAIV
-339 LKNKTIQSVQILE
+339 LKNHTIQSVQILE
-352 NEDDAAFFNRAR
+352 NEEDAAFFNRAR

-415 TNNGNQNNNNSGNNN
+415 NGNQNNNNSGNNN
-430 GNNGNNNSDNNNGN
+430 GNTGNNNNSNNNGS

-451 NVETETYY
+451 NTNAPTYY

-472 DEDEDFD
+472 DESEDFD
-479 AYNLTATITIKGDK
+479 AYNLTATITVKGDK
-493 IIAVTNVTGDG
+493 ITAISNVSGDG
-504 DSSNS
+504 DSSNDR
-509 SYIKKAVNGTSSTAG
+509 YINWAANGRSNNVGIISQ
-524 MVSRIIGM
+524 IIGL
-532 AVVDMTQ
+532 ATIDMSK
-539 ENAGSQ
+539 ENAETTMNEAIAN
-545 VESNLAALDTVSR
+545 VDVVSR
-558 ATCSSKSIKEAC
+558 ATCSSQALKDAC

-583 QKEAEERL
+583 QKDDQKNL

-601 ETGKMDAE
+601 ETGNADTE
-609 LTDPEEGQKES
+609 LTDPENDPQ
-620 SEESEAEEEKKK
+620 EA
-632 SEAETDPADDSQGTE
+632 A
-647 QEQLP
+647 QEQLL
-652 ETDAE
+652 ETE

>member
-1 MKKDKQTEVDPENLD
+1 MKKDKKTEVDPENLD
-16 QKNQKKKIKLSTMA
+16 PKNQKKKINLSTMA

-45 VAAYTPKVYAV
+45 VAAYSPKVYAV
-56 QKPEVK
+56 QKPSPKIES
-62 TADTDEAAE
+62 ADTTAE
-71 ENAEE
+71 DTAEE

-86 PDGVYEGTGTG
+86 PDGIYEGTGTG

-110 KKIVAITILNVE
+110 KKIVAITVLNVE

-181 GQGQGSTT
+181 GKGEGSTT

-228 VEIVETSDG
+228 IEIVSTSDG
-237 SSYIGKA
+237 SSYISKA
-244 SAITGKIVASQ
+244 SAITGKIVSSQ

-289 VPASTESTEQNNQ
+289 VPVSTENTEQNNQ
-302 QNQTPVVPEVSGN
+302 QNQSAPTPSVSGN

-322 YYGVAEGYLGDV
+322 YYGTAEGYLGDV
-334 KVAVV
+334 KVAIV
-339 LKNKTIQSVQILE
+339 LKNHTIQSVQILE

-415 TNNGNQNNNNSGNNN
+415 NGNQNNNNSGNNN
-430 GNNGNNNSDNNNGN
+430 GNTGNNNNSNNNGS

-451 NVETETYY
+451 NTNAPTYY

-472 DEDEDFD
+472 DESEDFD
-479 AYNLTATITIKGDK
+479 AYNLTATITVKGDK
-493 IIAVTNVTGDG
+493 ITAISNVSGDG
-504 DSSNS
+504 DSSNDR
-509 SYIKKAVNGTSSTAG
+509 YINWAANGRSNNVGIISQ
-524 MVSRIIGM
+524 IIGL
-532 AVVDMTQ
+532 ATIDMSK
-539 ENAGSQ
+539 ENAETTMNEAIAN
-545 VESNLAALDTVSR
+545 VDVVSR
-558 ATCSSKSIKEAC
+558 ATCSSQALKDAC

-583 QKEAEERL
+583 QKDDQKNL

-601 ETGKMDAE
+601 ETGNADTE
-609 LTDPEEGQKES
+609 LTDPKNDPQ
-620 SEESEAEEEKKK
+620 EA
-632 SEAETDPADDSQGTE
+632 T
-647 QEQLP
+647 QEQLL
-652 ETDAE
+652 ETE

>member
-1 MKKDKQTEVDPENLD
+1 MKKDKKTEVDPENLD
-16 QKNQKKKIKLSTMA
+16 PKNQKKKINLSTMA

-45 VAAYTPKVYAV
+45 VAAYSPKVYAV
-56 QKPEVK
+56 QKPSPK
-62 TADTDEAAE
+62 TESADTTAE
-71 ENAEE
+71 DTAEE

-86 PDGVYEGTGTG
+86 PDGIYEGTGTG

-110 KKIVAITILNVE
+110 KKIVAITVLNVE

-156 SRGIISAVKNALT
+156 SRGIISAGKNALT
-169 GEKDSGK
+169 GETDSGK

-181 GQGQGSTT
+181 GKGEGSTT

-228 VEIVETSDG
+228 IEIVSTSDG
-237 SSYIGKA
+237 SSYISKA
-244 SAITGKIVASQ
+244 SAITGKIVSSQ

-289 VPASTESTEQNNQ
+289 VPASTENTEQNNQ
-302 QNQTPVVPEVSGN
+302 QNQSAPTPSVSGN

-322 YYGVAEGYLGDV
+322 YYGTAEGYLGDV
-334 KVAVV
+334 KVAIV
-339 LKNKTIQSVQILE
+339 LKNHTIQSVQILE

-415 TNNGNQNNNNSGNNN
+415 NGNQNNNNSGNNN
-430 GNNGNNNSDNNNGN
+430 GNTGNNNNSNNNGS

-451 NVETETYY
+451 NTNAPTYY

-472 DEDEDFD
+472 DESEDFD
-479 AYNLTATITIKGDK
+479 AYNLTATITVKGDK
-493 IIAVTNVTGDG
+493 ITAISNVSGDG
-504 DSSNS
+504 DSSNDR
-509 SYIKKAVNGTSSTAG
+509 YINWAANGRSNNVGIISQ
-524 MVSRIIGM
+524 IIGL
-532 AVVDMTQ
+532 ATIDMSK
-539 ENAGSQ
+539 ENAETTMNEAIAN
-545 VESNLAALDTVSR
+545 VDVVSR
-558 ATCSSKSIKEAC
+558 ATCSSQALKDAC

-583 QKEAEERL
+583 QKDDQKNL

-601 ETGKMDAE
+601 ETGNADTE
-609 LTDPEEGQKES
+609 LTDPENDPQ
-620 SEESEAEEEKKK
+620 EA
-632 SEAETDPADDSQGTE
+632 A
-647 QEQLP
+647 QEQLL
-652 ETDAE
+652 ETE

>member
-1 MKKDKQTEVDPENLD
+1 MKKDKKTEVDLENLD
-16 QKNQKKKIKLSTMA
+16 PKNQKKKINLSTMA

-45 VAAYTPKVYAV
+45 VAAYSPKVYAV
-56 QKPEVK
+56 QKPSPK
-62 TADTDEAAE
+62 TESADTTAE
-71 ENAEE
+71 DTAEE

-86 PDGVYEGTGTG
+86 PDGIYEGTGTG

-110 KKIVAITILNVE
+110 KKIVAITVLNVE

-181 GQGQGSTT
+181 GKGEGSTT

-228 VEIVETSDG
+228 IEIVSTSDG
-237 SSYIGKA
+237 SSYISKA
-244 SAITGKIVASQ
+244 SAITGKIVSSQ

-289 VPASTESTEQNNQ
+289 VPASTENTEQNNQ
-302 QNQTPVVPEVSGN
+302 QNQSAPTPSVSGN

-322 YYGVAEGYLGDV
+322 YYGTAEGYLGDV
-334 KVAVV
+334 KVAIV
-339 LKNKTIQSVQILE
+339 LKNHTIQSVQILE

-381 SGATYSSNGIINAV
+381 SGATYSFNGIINAV

-415 TNNGNQNNNNSGNNN
+415 NGNQNNNNSGNNN
-430 GNNGNNNSDNNNGN
+430 GNTGNNNNSNNNGS

-451 NVETETYY
+451 NTNAPTYY

-472 DEDEDFD
+472 DESEDFD
-479 AYNLTATITIKGDK
+479 AYNLTATITVKGDK
-493 IIAVTNVTGDG
+493 ITAISNVSGDG
-504 DSSNS
+504 DSSNDR
-509 SYIKKAVNGTSSTAG
+509 YINWAANGRSNNVGIISQ
-524 MVSRIIGM
+524 IIGL
-532 AVVDMTQ
+532 ATIDMSK
-539 ENAGSQ
+539 ENAETTMNEAIAN
-545 VESNLAALDTVSR
+545 VDVVSR
-558 ATCSSKSIKEAC
+558 ATCSSQALKDAC

-583 QKEAEERL
+583 QKDDQKNL

-601 ETGKMDAE
+601 ETGNADTE
-609 LTDPEEGQKES
+609 LTDPENDPQ
-620 SEESEAEEEKKK
+620 EA
-632 SEAETDPADDSQGTE
+632 A
-647 QEQLP
+647 QEQLL
-652 ETDAE
+652 ETE

>member
-1 MKKDKQTEVDPENLD
+1 MKKDKKTEVDPENLD
-16 QKNQKKKIKLSTMA
+16 PKNQKKKINLSTMA

-45 VAAYTPKVYAV
+45 VAAYSPKVYAV
-56 QKPEVK
+56 QKPSPK
-62 TADTDEAAE
+62 TESADTTAE
-71 ENAEE
+71 DTAEE

-86 PDGVYEGTGTG
+86 PDGIYEGTGTG

-110 KKIVAITILNVE
+110 KKIVAITVLNVE

-181 GQGQGSTT
+181 GKGEGSTT
-189 VAEVADAAAYKDG
+189 VAEVADAAACKDG

-228 VEIVETSDG
+228 IEIVSTSDG
-237 SSYIGKA
+237 SSYISKA
-244 SAITGKIVASQ
+244 SAITGKIVSSQ

-289 VPASTESTEQNNQ
+289 VPASTENTEQNNQ
-302 QNQTPVVPEVSGN
+302 QNQSAPTPSVSGN

-322 YYGVAEGYLGDV
+322 YYGTAEGYLGDV
-334 KVAVV
+334 KVAIV
-339 LKNKTIQSVQILE
+339 LKNHTIQSVQILE

-415 TNNGNQNNNNSGNNN
+415 NGNQNNNNSGNNN
-430 GNNGNNNSDNNNGN
+430 GNTGNNNNSNNNGS

-451 NVETETYY
+451 NTNAPTYY

-472 DEDEDFD
+472 DESEDFD
-479 AYNLTATITIKGDK
+479 AYNLTATITVKGDK
-493 IIAVTNVTGDG
+493 ITAISNVSGDG
-504 DSSNS
+504 DSSNDR
-509 SYIKKAVNGTSSTAG
+509 YINWAANGRSNNVGIISQ
-524 MVSRIIGM
+524 IIGL
-532 AVVDMTQ
+532 ATIDMSK
-539 ENAGSQ
+539 ENAETTMNEAIAN
-545 VESNLAALDTVSR
+545 VDVVSR
-558 ATCSSKSIKEAC
+558 ATCSSQALKDAC

-583 QKEAEERL
+583 QKDDQKNL

-601 ETGKMDAE
+601 ETGNADTE
-609 LTDPEEGQKES
+609 LTDPENDPQ
-620 SEESEAEEEKKK
+620 EA
-632 SEAETDPADDSQGTE
+632 A
-647 QEQLP
+647 QEQLL
-652 ETDAE
+652 ETE

>member
-1 MKKDKQTEVDPENLD
+1 MKKDKKTEVDPENLD
-16 QKNQKKKIKLSTMA
+16 PKNQKKKINLSTMA

-45 VAAYTPKVYAV
+45 VAAYSPKVYAV
-56 QKPEVK
+56 QKPSPK
-62 TADTDEAAE
+62 TESADTTAE
-71 ENAEE
+71 DTAEE

-86 PDGVYEGTGTG
+86 PDGIYEGTGTG

-110 KKIVAITILNVE
+110 KKIVAITVLNVE

-181 GQGQGSTT
+181 RKGEGSTT

-228 VEIVETSDG
+228 IEIVSTSDG
-237 SSYIGKA
+237 SSYISKA
-244 SAITGKIVASQ
+244 SAITGKIVSSQ

-276 RNALAQAAVDGST
+276 RNALAQAAVDRST
-289 VPASTESTEQNNQ
+289 VPASTENTEQNNQ
-302 QNQTPVVPEVSGN
+302 QNQSAPTPSVSGN

-322 YYGVAEGYLGDV
+322 YYGTAEGYLGDV
-334 KVAVV
+334 KVAIV
-339 LKNKTIQSVQILE
+339 LKNHTIQSVQILE

-415 TNNGNQNNNNSGNNN
+415 NGNQNNNNSGNNN
-430 GNNGNNNSDNNNGN
+430 GNTGNNNNSNNNGS

-451 NVETETYY
+451 NTNAPTYY

-472 DEDEDFD
+472 DESEDFD
-479 AYNLTATITIKGDK
+479 AYNLTATITVKGDK
-493 IIAVTNVTGDG
+493 ITAISNVSGDG
-504 DSSNS
+504 DSSNDR
-509 SYIKKAVNGTSSTAG
+509 YINWAANGRSNNVGIISQ
-524 MVSRIIGM
+524 IIGL
-532 AVVDMTQ
+532 ATIDMSK
-539 ENAGSQ
+539 ENAETTMNEAIAN
-545 VESNLAALDTVSR
+545 VDVVSR
-558 ATCSSKSIKEAC
+558 ATCSSQALKDAC
-570 KEALNQARAKFLE
+570 KEALNQARAKFLK
-583 QKEAEERL
+583 QKDDQKNL

-601 ETGKMDAE
+601 ETGNADTE
-609 LTDPEEGQKES
+609 LTDPENDPQ
-620 SEESEAEEEKKK
+620 EA
-632 SEAETDPADDSQGTE
+632 A
-647 QEQLP
+647 QEQLL
-652 ETDAE
+652 ETE

>member
-1 MKKDKQTEVDPENLD
+1 MKKDKKTEVDPENLD
-16 QKNQKKKIKLSTMA
+16 PKNQKKKINLSTMA

-45 VAAYTPKVYAV
+45 VAAYSPKVYAV
-56 QKPEVK
+56 QKPSPK
-62 TADTDEAAE
+62 TESADTTAE
-71 ENAEE
+71 DTAEE

-86 PDGVYEGTGTG
+86 PDGIYEGTGTG

-110 KKIVAITILNVE
+110 KKIVAITVLNVE

-181 GQGQGSTT
+181 GKGEGSTT

-228 VEIVETSDG
+228 IEIVSTSDG
-237 SSYIGKA
+237 SSYISKA
-244 SAITGKIVASQ
+244 SAITGKIVSSQ

-289 VPASTESTEQNNQ
+289 VPVSTENTEQNNQ
-302 QNQTPVVPEVSGN
+302 QNQSAPTPSVSGN

-322 YYGVAEGYLGDV
+322 YYGTAEGYLGDV
-334 KVAVV
+334 KVAIV
-339 LKNKTIQSVQILE
+339 LKNHTIQSVQILE

-395 KAALESAKAAA
+395 KAALESAKAVA
-406 NPSNGNNSN
+406 NPSNGNNS
-415 TNNGNQNNNNSGNNN
+415 NNGNQNNNNSGNNN
-430 GNNGNNNSDNNNGN
+430 GNTGNNNNSNNNGS

-451 NVETETYY
+451 NTNTPTYY
-459 ADGSYTVTVKCEP
+459 ADGSYTVTVKCGP
-472 DEDEDFD
+472 DESEDFD
-479 AYNLTATITIKGDK
+479 AYNLTATITVKGDK
-493 IIAVTNVTGDG
+493 ITAISNVSGDG
-504 DSSNS
+504 DSSNDR
-509 SYIKKAVNGTSSTAG
+509 YINWAANGRSNNVGIISQ
-524 MVSRIIGM
+524 IIGL
-532 AVVDMTQ
+532 ATIDMSK
-539 ENAGSQ
+539 ENAETTMNEAIAN
-545 VESNLAALDTVSR
+545 VDVVSR
-558 ATCSSKSIKEAC
+558 ATCSSQALKDAC

-583 QKEAEERL
+583 QKDDQKNL

-601 ETGKMDAE
+601 ETGNADTE
-609 LTDPEEGQKES
+609 LTDPENDPQ
-620 SEESEAEEEKKK
+620 EA
-632 SEAETDPADDSQGTE
+632 A
-647 QEQLP
+647 QEQLL
-652 ETDAE
+652 ETE

>member
-1 MKKDKQTEVDPENLD
+1 MKKDKKTEVDPENLD
-16 QKNQKKKIKLSTMA
+16 PKNQKKKINLSTMA

-45 VAAYTPKVYAV
+45 VAAYSPKVYAV
-56 QKPEVK
+56 QKPSPK
-62 TADTDEAAE
+62 TESADTTAE
-71 ENAEE
+71 DTAEE

-86 PDGVYEGTGTG
+86 PDGIYEGTGTG

-110 KKIVAITILNVE
+110 KKIVAITVLNVE

-181 GQGQGSTT
+181 GKGEGSTT
-189 VAEVADAAAYKDG
+189 VAEVADAAVYKDG

-228 VEIVETSDG
+228 IEIVSTSDG
-237 SSYIGKA
+237 SSYISKA
-244 SAITGKIVASQ
+244 SAITGKIVSSQ

-289 VPASTESTEQNNQ
+289 VPASTENTEQNNQ
-302 QNQTPVVPEVSGN
+302 QNQSAPTPSVSGN

-322 YYGVAEGYLGDV
+322 YYGTAEGYLGDV
-334 KVAVV
+334 KVAIV
-339 LKNKTIQSVQILE
+339 LKNHTIQSVQILE

-415 TNNGNQNNNNSGNNN
+415 NGNQNNNNSGNNN
-430 GNNGNNNSDNNNGN
+430 GNTGNNNNSNNNGS

-451 NVETETYY
+451 NTNAPTYY

-472 DEDEDFD
+472 DESEDFD
-479 AYNLTATITIKGDK
+479 AYNLTATITVKGDK
-493 IIAVTNVTGDG
+493 ITAISNVSGDG
-504 DSSNS
+504 DSSNDR
-509 SYIKKAVNGTSSTAG
+509 YINWAANGRSNNVGIISQ
-524 MVSRIIGM
+524 IIGL
-532 AVVDMTQ
+532 ATIDMSK
-539 ENAGSQ
+539 ENAETTMNEAIAN
-545 VESNLAALDTVSR
+545 VDVVSR
-558 ATCSSKSIKEAC
+558 ATCSSQALKDAC

-583 QKEAEERL
+583 QKDDQKNL
-591 ADVKMPDGTD
+591 ADVKMPDRTD
-601 ETGKMDAE
+601 ETGNADTE
-609 LTDPEEGQKES
+609 LTDPENDPQ
-620 SEESEAEEEKKK
+620 EA
-632 SEAETDPADDSQGTE
+632 A
-647 QEQLP
+647 QEQLL
-652 ETDAE
+652 ETE

>member
-1 MKKDKQTEVDPENLD
+1 MKKDKKTEVDLENLD
-16 QKNQKKKIKLSTMA
+16 PKNQKKKINLSTMA

-45 VAAYTPKVYAV
+45 VAAYSPKVYAV
-56 QKPEVK
+56 QKPSPK
-62 TADTDEAAE
+62 TESADTTAE
-71 ENAEE
+71 DTAEE

-86 PDGVYEGTGTG
+86 PDGIYEGTGTG

-110 KKIVAITILNVE
+110 KKIVAITVLNVE

-181 GQGQGSTT
+181 GKGEGSTT

-228 VEIVETSDG
+228 IEIVSTSDG
-237 SSYIGKA
+237 SSYISKA
-244 SAITGKIVASQ
+244 SAITGKIVSSQ

-289 VPASTESTEQNNQ
+289 VPVSTENTEQNNQ
-302 QNQTPVVPEVSGN
+302 QNQSAPTPSVSGN

-322 YYGVAEGYLGDV
+322 YYGTAEGYLGDV
-334 KVAVV
+334 KVAIV
-339 LKNKTIQSVQILE
+339 LKNHTIQSVQILE

-395 KAALESAKAAA
+395 KAALESAKAVA
-406 NPSNGNNSN
+406 NPSNGNNS
-415 TNNGNQNNNNSGNNN
+415 NNGNQNNNNSGNNN
-430 GNNGNNNSDNNNGN
+430 GNTGNNNNSNNNGS

-451 NVETETYY
+451 NTNAPTYY
-459 ADGSYTVTVKCEP
+459 ADGSYTVTVKCGP
-472 DEDEDFD
+472 DESEDFD
-479 AYNLTATITIKGDK
+479 AYNLTATITVKGDK
-493 IIAVTNVTGDG
+493 ITAISNVSGDG
-504 DSSNS
+504 DSSNDR
-509 SYIKKAVNGTSSTAG
+509 YINWAANGRSNNVGIISQ
-524 MVSRIIGM
+524 IIGL
-532 AVVDMTQ
+532 ATIDMSK
-539 ENAGSQ
+539 ENAETTMNEAIAN
-545 VESNLAALDTVSR
+545 VDVVSR
-558 ATCSSKSIKEAC
+558 ATCSSQALKDAC

-583 QKEAEERL
+583 QKDDQKNL

-601 ETGKMDAE
+601 ETGNADTE
-609 LTDPEEGQKES
+609 LTDPENDPQ
-620 SEESEAEEEKKK
+620 EA
-632 SEAETDPADDSQGTE
+632 A
-647 QEQLP
+647 QEQLL
-652 ETDAE
+652 ETE

>member
-1 MKKDKQTEVDPENLD
+1 MKKDKKTEVDPENLD
-16 QKNQKKKIKLSTMA
+16 PKNQKKKINLSTMA

-45 VAAYTPKVYAV
+45 VAAYSPKVYAV
-56 QKPEVK
+56 QKPSPK
-62 TADTDEAAE
+62 TESADTTAE
-71 ENAEE
+71 DTAEE

-86 PDGVYEGTGTG
+86 PDGIYEGTGTG

-110 KKIVAITILNVE
+110 KKIVAITVLNVE

-181 GQGQGSTT
+181 GKGEGSTT

-228 VEIVETSDG
+228 IEIVSTSDG
-237 SSYIGKA
+237 SSYISKA
-244 SAITGKIVASQ
+244 SAITGKIVSSQ

-289 VPASTESTEQNNQ
+289 VPASTENTEQNNQ
-302 QNQTPVVPEVSGN
+302 QNQSAPTSSVSGN

-322 YYGVAEGYLGDV
+322 YYGTAEGYLGDV
-334 KVAVV
+334 KVAIV
-339 LKNKTIQSVQILE
+339 LKNHTIQSVQILE

-415 TNNGNQNNNNSGNNN
+415 NGNQNNNNSGNNN
-430 GNNGNNNSDNNNGN
+430 GNTGNNNNSNNNGS

-451 NVETETYY
+451 NTNAPTYY

-472 DEDEDFD
+472 DESEDFD
-479 AYNLTATITIKGDK
+479 AYNLTATITVKGDK
-493 IIAVTNVTGDG
+493 ITAISNVSGDG
-504 DSSNS
+504 DSSNDR
-509 SYIKKAVNGTSSTAG
+509 YINWAANGRSNNVGIISQ
-524 MVSRIIGM
+524 IIGL
-532 AVVDMTQ
+532 ATIDMSK
-539 ENAGSQ
+539 ENAETTMNEAIAN
-545 VESNLAALDTVSR
+545 VDVVSR
-558 ATCSSKSIKEAC
+558 ATCSSKALKDAC

-583 QKEAEERL
+583 QKDDQKNL

-601 ETGKMDAE
+601 ETGNADTE
-609 LTDPEEGQKES
+609 LTDPENDPQ
-620 SEESEAEEEKKK
+620 EA
-632 SEAETDPADDSQGTE
+632 A
-647 QEQLP
+647 QEQLL
-652 ETDAE
+652 ETE

>member
-1 MKKDKQTEVDPENLD
+1 MKKDKKTEVDPENLD
-16 QKNQKKKIKLSTMA
+16 PKNQKKKINLSTMA

-45 VAAYTPKVYAV
+45 VAAYSPKVYAV
-56 QKPEVK
+56 QKPSPK
-62 TADTDEAAE
+62 TESADTTAE
-71 ENAEE
+71 DTAEE

-86 PDGVYEGTGTG
+86 PDGIYEGTGTG

-110 KKIVAITILNVE
+110 KKIVAITVLNVE

-181 GQGQGSTT
+181 GKGEGSTT

-228 VEIVETSDG
+228 IEIVSTSDG
-237 SSYIGKA
+237 SSYISKA
-244 SAITGKIVASQ
+244 SAITGKIVSFQ

-289 VPASTESTEQNNQ
+289 VPASTENTEQNNQ
-302 QNQTPVVPEVSGN
+302 QNQSAPTPSVSGN

-322 YYGVAEGYLGDV
+322 YYGTAEGYLGDV
-334 KVAVV
+334 KVAIV
-339 LKNKTIQSVQILE
+339 LKNHTIQSVQILE

-415 TNNGNQNNNNSGNNN
+415 NGNQNNNNSGNNN
-430 GNNGNNNSDNNNGN
+430 GNTGNNNNSNNNGS

-451 NVETETYY
+451 NTNAPTYY

-472 DEDEDFD
+472 DESEDFD
-479 AYNLTATITIKGDK
+479 AYNLTATITVKGDK
-493 IIAVTNVTGDG
+493 ITAISNVSGDG
-504 DSSNS
+504 DSSNDR
-509 SYIKKAVNGTSSTAG
+509 YINWAANGRSNNVGIISQ
-524 MVSRIIGM
+524 IIGL
-532 AVVDMTQ
+532 ATIDMSK
-539 ENAGSQ
+539 ENAETTMNEAIAN
-545 VESNLAALDTVSR
+545 VDVVSR
-558 ATCSSKSIKEAC
+558 ATCSSKALKDAC

-583 QKEAEERL
+583 QKDDQKNL

-601 ETGKMDAE
+601 ETGNADTE
-609 LTDPEEGQKES
+609 LTDPENDPQ
-620 SEESEAEEEKKK
+620 EA
-632 SEAETDPADDSQGTE
+632 A
-647 QEQLP
+647 QEQLL
-652 ETDAE
+652 ETE

>member
-1 MKKDKQTEVDPENLD
+1 MKKDKKTEVDLENLD
-16 QKNQKKKIKLSTMA
+16 PKNQKKKINLSTMA

-45 VAAYTPKVYAV
+45 VAAYSPKVYAV
-56 QKPEVK
+56 QKPSPK
-62 TADTDEAAE
+62 TESADTTAE
-71 ENAEE
+71 DTAEE

-86 PDGVYEGTGTG
+86 PDGIYEGTGTG

-110 KKIVAITILNVE
+110 KKIVAITVLNVE

-181 GQGQGSTT
+181 GKGEGSTT

-228 VEIVETSDG
+228 IEIVSTSDG
-237 SSYIGKA
+237 SSYISKA
-244 SAITGKIVASQ
+244 SAITGKIVSSQ

-289 VPASTESTEQNNQ
+289 VPASTENTEQNNQ
-302 QNQTPVVPEVSGN
+302 QNQSAPTPSVSGN

-322 YYGVAEGYLGDV
+322 YYGTAEGYLGDV
-334 KVAVV
+334 KVAIV
-339 LKNKTIQSVQILE
+339 LKNHTIQSVQILE

-415 TNNGNQNNNNSGNNN
+415 NGNQNNNNSGNNN
-430 GNNGNNNSDNNNGN
+430 GNTGNNNNSNNNGS

-451 NVETETYY
+451 NTNAPTYY

-472 DEDEDFD
+472 DESEDFD
-479 AYNLTATITIKGDK
+479 AYNLTATITVKGDK
-493 IIAVTNVTGDG
+493 ITAISNVSGDG
-504 DSSNS
+504 DSSNDR
-509 SYIKKAVNGTSSTAG
+509 YINWAANGRSNNVGIISQ
-524 MVSRIIGM
+524 IIGL
-532 AVVDMTQ
+532 ATIDMSK
-539 ENAGSQ
+539 ENAETTMNEAIAN
-545 VESNLAALDTVSR
+545 VDVVSR
-558 ATCSSKSIKEAC
+558 ATCSSQALKDAC

-583 QKEAEERL
+583 QKDDQKNL

-601 ETGKMDAE
+601 ETGNADTE
-609 LTDPEEGQKES
+609 LTDPENDPQ
-620 SEESEAEEEKKK
+620 EA
-632 SEAETDPADDSQGTE
+632 A
-647 QEQLP
+647 QEQLL
-652 ETDAE
+652 ETE

>member
-1 MKKDKQTEVDPENLD
+1 MKKDKKTEVDPENLD
-16 QKNQKKKIKLSTMA
+16 PKNQKKKINLSTMA

-45 VAAYTPKVYAV
+45 VAAYSPKVYAV
-56 QKPEVK
+56 QKPSPK
-62 TADTDEAAE
+62 TESADTTAE
-71 ENAEE
+71 DTAEE

-86 PDGVYEGTGTG
+86 LDGIYEGTGTG

-110 KKIVAITILNVE
+110 KKIVAITVLNVE

-181 GQGQGSTT
+181 GKGEGSTT

-228 VEIVETSDG
+228 IEIVSTSDG
-237 SSYIGKA
+237 SSYISKA
-244 SAITGKIVASQ
+244 SAITGKIVSSQ

-289 VPASTESTEQNNQ
+289 VPASTENTEQNNQ
-302 QNQTPVVPEVSGN
+302 QNQSAPTPSVSGN

-322 YYGVAEGYLGDV
+322 YYGTAEGYLGDV
-334 KVAVV
+334 KVAIV
-339 LKNKTIQSVQILE
+339 LKNHTIQSVQILE

-415 TNNGNQNNNNSGNNN
+415 NGNQNNNNSGNNN
-430 GNNGNNNSDNNNGN
+430 GNTGNNNNSNNNGS

-451 NVETETYY
+451 NTNAPTYY

-472 DEDEDFD
+472 DESEDFD
-479 AYNLTATITIKGDK
+479 AYNLTATITVKGDK
-493 IIAVTNVTGDG
+493 ITAISNVSGDG
-504 DSSNS
+504 DSSNDR
-509 SYIKKAVNGTSSTAG
+509 YINWAANGRSNNVGIISQ
-524 MVSRIIGM
+524 IIGL
-532 AVVDMTQ
+532 ATIDMSK
-539 ENAGSQ
+539 ENAETTMNEAIAN
-545 VESNLAALDTVSR
+545 VDVVSR
-558 ATCSSKSIKEAC
+558 ATCSSQALKDAC
-570 KEALNQARAKFLE
+570 KEALNQARAKFLK
-583 QKEAEERL
+583 QKDDQKNL

-601 ETGKMDAE
+601 ETGNADTE
-609 LTDPEEGQKES
+609 LTDPENDPQ
-620 SEESEAEEEKKK
+620 EA
-632 SEAETDPADDSQGTE
+632 A
-647 QEQLP
+647 QEQLL
-652 ETDAE
+652 ETE

>member
-1 MKKDKQTEVDPENLD
+1 MKKDKKTEVDPENLD
-16 QKNQKKKIKLSTMA
+16 PKNQKKKINLSTMA

-45 VAAYTPKVYAV
+45 VAAYSPKVYAV
-56 QKPEVK
+56 QKPSPK
-62 TADTDEAAE
+62 TESADTTAE
-71 ENAEE
+71 DTAEE

-86 PDGVYEGTGTG
+86 PDGIYEGTGTG

-110 KKIVAITILNVE
+110 KKIVAITVLNVE

-169 GEKDSGK
+169 GEKDGGK

-181 GQGQGSTT
+181 GKGEGSTT

-228 VEIVETSDG
+228 IEIVSTSDG
-237 SSYIGKA
+237 SSYISKA
-244 SAITGKIVASQ
+244 SAITGKIVSSQ

-289 VPASTESTEQNNQ
+289 VPASTENTEQNNQ
-302 QNQTPVVPEVSGN
+302 QNQSVPTPSVSGN

-322 YYGVAEGYLGDV
+322 YYGTAEGYLGDV
-334 KVAVV
+334 KVAIV
-339 LKNKTIQSVQILE
+339 LKNHTIQSVQILE

-415 TNNGNQNNNNSGNNN
+415 NGNQNNNNSGNNN
-430 GNNGNNNSDNNNGN
+430 GNTGNNNNSNNNGS

-451 NVETETYY
+451 NTNAPTYY

-472 DEDEDFD
+472 DESEDFD
-479 AYNLTATITIKGDK
+479 AYNLTATITVKGDK
-493 IIAVTNVTGDG
+493 ITAISNVSGDG
-504 DSSNS
+504 DSSNDR
-509 SYIKKAVNGTSSTAG
+509 YINWAANGRSNNVGIISQ
-524 MVSRIIGM
+524 IIGL
-532 AVVDMTQ
+532 ATIDMSK
-539 ENAGSQ
+539 ENAETTMNEAIAN
-545 VESNLAALDTVSR
+545 VDVVSR
-558 ATCSSKSIKEAC
+558 ATCSSKALKDAC

-583 QKEAEERL
+583 QKDDQKNL

-601 ETGKMDAE
+601 ETGNADTE
-609 LTDPEEGQKES
+609 LTDPENDPQEAAQKQLL
-620 SEESEAEEEKKK
+620 
-632 SEAETDPADDSQGTE
+632 ETE
-647 QEQLP
+647 
-652 ETDAE
+652 

>member
-1 MKKDKQTEVDPENLD
+1 MKKDKKTEVDPENLD
-16 QKNQKKKIKLSTMA
+16 PKNQKKKINLSTMA

-45 VAAYTPKVYAV
+45 VAAYSPKVYAV
-56 QKPEVK
+56 QKPSPK
-62 TADTDEAAE
+62 TESADTTAE
-71 ENAEE
+71 DTAEE

-86 PDGVYEGTGTG
+86 PDGIYEGTGTG

-110 KKIVAITILNVE
+110 KKIVAITVLNVE

-181 GQGQGSTT
+181 GKGEGSTT

-228 VEIVETSDG
+228 IEIVSTSDG
-237 SSYIGKA
+237 SSYISKA
-244 SAITGKIVASQ
+244 SAITGKIVSSQ

-289 VPASTESTEQNNQ
+289 VPASTENTEQNNQ
-302 QNQTPVVPEVSGN
+302 QNQSVPTPSVSGN

-322 YYGVAEGYLGDV
+322 YYGTAEGYLGDV
-334 KVAVV
+334 KVAIV
-339 LKNKTIQSVQILE
+339 LKNHTIQSVQILE

-415 TNNGNQNNNNSGNNN
+415 NGNQNNNNSGNNN
-430 GNNGNNNSDNNNGN
+430 GNTGNNNNSNNSGS

-451 NVETETYY
+451 NTNAPTYY

-472 DEDEDFD
+472 DESEDFD
-479 AYNLTATITIKGDK
+479 AYNLTATITVKGDK
-493 IIAVTNVTGDG
+493 ITAISNVSGDG
-504 DSSNS
+504 DSSNDR
-509 SYIKKAVNGTSSTAG
+509 YINWAANGRSNNVGIISQ
-524 MVSRIIGM
+524 IIGL
-532 AVVDMTQ
+532 ATIDMSK
-539 ENAGSQ
+539 ENAETTMNEAIAN
-545 VESNLAALDTVSR
+545 VDVVSR
-558 ATCSSKSIKEAC
+558 ATCSSKALKDAC

-583 QKEAEERL
+583 QKDDQKNL

-601 ETGKMDAE
+601 ETGNADTE
-609 LTDPEEGQKES
+609 LTDPENDPQ
-620 SEESEAEEEKKK
+620 EA
-632 SEAETDPADDSQGTE
+632 A
-647 QEQLP
+647 QEQLL
-652 ETDAE
+652 ETE

>member
-1 MKKDKQTEVDPENLD
+1 MKKDKKTEVDPENLD
-16 QKNQKKKIKLSTMA
+16 PKNQKKKINLSTMA

-45 VAAYTPKVYAV
+45 VAAYTPKVSAV
-56 QKPEVK
+56 QKPPPTTESADK
-62 TADTDEAAE
+62 TAVDTAE
-71 ENAEE
+71 Q

-86 PDGVYEGTGTG
+86 PDGIYEGTGTG

-110 KKIVAITILNVE
+110 KKIVTITVLNVE

-181 GQGQGSTT
+181 GKGEGSTT

-228 VEIVETSDG
+228 IEIVSTSDG
-237 SSYIGKA
+237 SSYISKA
-244 SAITGKIVASQ
+244 SAITGKIVSSQ

-289 VPASTESTEQNNQ
+289 VPASTENTEQNNQ
-302 QNQTPVVPEVSGN
+302 QNQSVPTPSVSGN

-322 YYGVAEGYLGDV
+322 YYGTAEGYLGDV
-334 KVAVV
+334 KVAIV
-339 LKNKTIQSVQILE
+339 LKNHTIQSVQILE

-415 TNNGNQNNNNSGNNN
+415 NGNQNNNNSGNNN
-430 GNNGNNNSDNNNGN
+430 GNTGNNNNSNNNGS

-451 NVETETYY
+451 NTNAPTYY

-472 DEDEDFD
+472 DESEDFD
-479 AYNLTATITIKGDK
+479 AYNLTATITVKGDK
-493 IIAVTNVTGDG
+493 ITAISNVSGDG
-504 DSSNS
+504 DSSNDR
-509 SYIKKAVNGTSSTAG
+509 YINWAANGRSNNVGIISQ
-524 MVSRIIGM
+524 IIGL
-532 AVVDMTQ
+532 ATIDMSK
-539 ENAGSQ
+539 ENAETTMNEAIAN
-545 VESNLAALDTVSR
+545 VDVVSR
-558 ATCSSKSIKEAC
+558 ATCSSKALKDAC

-583 QKEAEERL
+583 QKDDQKNL

-601 ETGKMDAE
+601 ETGNADTE
-609 LTDPEEGQKES
+609 LTDPENDPQEAAQKQLL
-620 SEESEAEEEKKK
+620 
-632 SEAETDPADDSQGTE
+632 ETE
-647 QEQLP
+647 
-652 ETDAE
+652 

>member
-1 MKKDKQTEVDPENLD
+1 MKKDKKTEVDLENLD
-16 QKNQKKKIKLSTMA
+16 PKNQKKKINLSTMA

-45 VAAYTPKVYAV
+45 VAAYSPKVYAV
-56 QKPEVK
+56 QKPSPK
-62 TADTDEAAE
+62 TESADTTAE
-71 ENAEE
+71 DTAEE

-86 PDGVYEGTGTG
+86 PDGIYEGTGTG

-110 KKIVAITILNVE
+110 KKIVAITVLNVE

-181 GQGQGSTT
+181 GKGEGSTT

-212 GPIKVKVVISG
+212 GPIKVKVVING

-228 VEIVETSDG
+228 IEIVSTSDG
-237 SSYIGKA
+237 SSYISKA
-244 SAITGKIVASQ
+244 SAITGKIVSSQ

-289 VPASTESTEQNNQ
+289 VPVSTENTEQNNQ
-302 QNQTPVVPEVSGN
+302 QNQSAPTPSVSGN

-322 YYGVAEGYLGDV
+322 YYGTAEGYLGDV
-334 KVAVV
+334 KVAIV
-339 LKNKTIQSVQILE
+339 LKNHTIQSVQILE

-415 TNNGNQNNNNSGNNN
+415 NGNQNNNNSGNNN
-430 GNNGNNNSDNNNGN
+430 GNTGNNNNSNNNGS

-451 NVETETYY
+451 NTNAPTYY

-472 DEDEDFD
+472 DESEDFD
-479 AYNLTATITIKGDK
+479 AYNLTATITVKGDK
-493 IIAVTNVTGDG
+493 ITAISNVSGDG
-504 DSSNS
+504 DSSNDR
-509 SYIKKAVNGTSSTAG
+509 YINWAANGRSNNVGIISQ
-524 MVSRIIGM
+524 IIGL
-532 AVVDMTQ
+532 ATIDMSK
-539 ENAGSQ
+539 ENAETTMNEAIAN
-545 VESNLAALDTVSR
+545 VDVVSR
-558 ATCSSKSIKEAC
+558 ATCSSQALKDAC
-570 KEALNQARAKFLE
+570 KEALKQARAKFLE
-583 QKEAEERL
+583 QKDDQKNL

-601 ETGKMDAE
+601 ETGNADTE
-609 LTDPEEGQKES
+609 LTDPENDPQ
-620 SEESEAEEEKKK
+620 EA
-632 SEAETDPADDSQGTE
+632 A
-647 QEQLP
+647 QEQLL
-652 ETDAE
+652 ETE